1 MKSFSF
7 APITSQDANLLILG
21 TMPGT
26 KSLELNQYY
35 GHNQNNFWKFMF
47 HILQEDF
54 SNDYE
59 TRKALLKKNNIA
71 LWDVLQFCERPGSLD
86 SAIKN
91 EIANDFETFLTDH
104 PNIKTILF
112 NGQKAAAF
120 FKKYVSLKKE
130 YQLITLPSTSP
141 ANAGK
146 PFQSKLEE
154 WEKAVN
160 LRF

>member
-7 APITSQDANLLILG
+7 ATISSKKSKILILG

-35 GHNQNNFWKFMF
+35 GHNQNNFWKFLF
-47 HILQEDF
+47 SILEEEF
-54 SNDYE
+54 SYDYE
-59 TRKALLKKNNIA
+59 TRKELLIKKNIA
-71 LWDVLQFCERPGSLD
+71 LWDVLQFCDRVGSLD

-91 EIANDFETFLTDH
+91 EIANDFENFLENH
-104 PNIKTILF
+104 PTINVIIF

-120 FKKYVSLKKE
+120 FKKYVHLKKE
-130 YQLITLPSTSP
+130 YKQITLPSTSP

-146 PFQSKLEE
+146 AFQDKLHE
-154 WEKAVN
+154 WEVIKS
-160 LRF
+160 LL

>member
-7 APITSQDANLLILG
+7 APISSPSSKILILG

-47 HILQEDF
+47 QILGEEF

-59 TRKALLKKNNIA
+59 TRKKLLVKNNIA
-71 LWDVLQFCERPGSLD
+71 LWDVLQFCDRVGSLD

-91 EIANDFETFLTDH
+91 EIANDFEDFLSTH
-104 PNIKTILF
+104 PHIESILF

-120 FKKYVSLKKE
+120 FKKYVHLTKE
-130 YQLITLPSTSP
+130 YRTFTLPSTSP

-146 PFQSKLEE
+146 TFQDKLHQ
-154 WEKAVN
+154 WNIIKT
-160 LRF
+160 LL